1 MIVTMM
7 TTILGI
13 KDIIKSVTDTTE
25 FLELLLLFTYEV
37 FKVTSRYFSIINV
50 EFKDNLSYQSRIKAK
65 TSLYKQDSLSNI
77 HKITQG
83 IMGS

>member
-1 MIVTMM
+1 MKVIVTMM

-13 KDIIKSVTDTTE
+13 KDIIKSVTDTIE

-50 EFKDNLSYQSRIKAK
+50 EFKDNLSNQSRIKAK
-65 TSLYKQDSLSNI
+65 TSLYK
-77 HKITQG
+77 
-83 IMGS
+83 

>member
-1 MIVTMM
+1 MKVIVTMM

-13 KDIIKSVTDTTE
+13 KDIIKSVTDTIE

-50 EFKDNLSYQSRIKAK
+50 EFKDYLSNQSRIKAK
-65 TSLYKQDSLSNI
+65 TSLYK
-77 HKITQG
+77 
-83 IMGS
+83 